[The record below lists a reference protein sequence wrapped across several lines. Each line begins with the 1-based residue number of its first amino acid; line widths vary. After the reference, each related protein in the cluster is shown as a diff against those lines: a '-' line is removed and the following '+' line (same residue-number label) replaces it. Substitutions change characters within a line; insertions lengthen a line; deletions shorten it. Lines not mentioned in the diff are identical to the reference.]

1 MPDCTDFCK
10 SAIFVRFFVGFF
22 VRFFQLTRA
31 FAFQNEK
38 QVDWLDEECDALAR
52 KGLRTLV
59 FAAKDLTE
67 QVCAPHRER
76 ESAIE
81 HF

>member
-1 MPDCTDFCK
+1 MRDFH
-10 SAIFVRFFVGFF
+10 
-22 VRFFQLTRA
+22 
-31 FAFQNEK
+31 EK

-67 QVCAPHRER
+67 QVCAMPRER
-76 ESAIE
+76 ERECDRA
-81 HF
+81 FFDPCWDR

>member
-1 MPDCTDFCK
+1 MWGDFH
-10 SAIFVRFFVGFF
+10 
-22 VRFFQLTRA
+22 
-31 FAFQNEK
+31 EK

-67 QVCAPHRER
+67 QVCAKLR
-76 ESAIE
+76 ESVIE
-81 HF
+81 QLLPRSFWDC